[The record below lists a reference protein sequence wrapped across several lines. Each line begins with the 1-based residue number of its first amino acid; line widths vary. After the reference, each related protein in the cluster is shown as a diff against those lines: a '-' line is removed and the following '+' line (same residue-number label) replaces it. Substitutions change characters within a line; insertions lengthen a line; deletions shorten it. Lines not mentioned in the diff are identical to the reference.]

1 MDIYQILL
9 VIFILA
15 SILEA
20 IGLII
25 IYKKH
30 LNDGPTEEDLKE
42 MVNESHESGEILAS
56 EATMIQNVFEFDEKD
71 VKDIMIHRNNIVAL
85 DSELTVREAIAYIN
99 DKNYSRFPVFEEDL
113 DHIIGIFHIKDALKL
128 SENPDILDKKLIDL
142 KEELSSVVFVPET
155 HGINTLFNLMRS
167 KKTHMIMVVDEYGQ
181 LSGLLSMENI
191 IEEIVGDIVDEH
203 DEEEVTIEHVSD
215 ELFVCEGNTPLDEV
229 EELLKTSLSDNFDT
243 LNGYLTDKY
252 GKVPEDGSSF
262 IIEVDGITF
271 TVKDVKDRVI
281 STVEILNKSLEESE
295 NSEQL

>member
-85 DSELTVREAIAYIN
+85 DSALTVREAIAYIN

-191 IEEIVGDIVDEH
+191 IE
-203 DEEEVTIEHVSD
+203 
-215 ELFVCEGNTPLDEV
+215 
-229 EELLKTSLSDNFDT
+229 
-243 LNGYLTDKY
+243 
-252 GKVPEDGSSF
+252 
-262 IIEVDGITF
+262 
-271 TVKDVKDRVI
+271 
-281 STVEILNKSLEESE
+281 
-295 NSEQL
+295 

>member
-1 MDIYQILL
+1 MDLVLLLMILFA
-9 VIFILA
+9 VI
-15 SILEA
+15 SVLEFV
-20 IGLII
+20 GLIV

-30 LNDGPTEEDLKE
+30 LNEGPTEEDLKE

-71 VKDIMIHRNNIVAL
+71 VKDIMIHRNNIIAIDAAL
-85 DSELTVREAIAYIN
+85 TIREAIAYIN

-113 DHIIGIFHIKDALKL
+113 DHIIGIFHIKDALIY
-128 SENPDILDKKLIDL
+128 SENSDLLDVKLIDI
-142 KEELSSVVFVPET
+142 KDELSPAVFVPET
-155 HGINTLFNLMRS
+155 HGINSLLNLMRS

-203 DEEEVTIEHVSD
+203 DEEEVTIAHVTD
-215 ELFVCEGNTPLDEV
+215 ELFLCEGNTSLDEV
-229 EELLKTSLSDNFDT
+229 EELLQRKLSDNFDT

-262 IIEVDGITF
+262 IIEEGEITF

-281 STVEILNKSLEESE
+281 TKVEIQYKPQNNEE
-295 NSEQL
+295 